1 MWFLYR
7 EDSWWIASA
16 AGSVKVRNVTGDP
29 RVSLALQDG
38 AAPVVAEGL
47 AVVHRTDFPA
57 EIRAAF
63 AAKYRDWDITATDP
77 DGHRALLQVTV
88 TRWLLSGMAQ

>member
-7 EDSWWIASA
+7 EDNWWIASA
-16 AGSVKVRNVTGDP
+16 AGSVKVRNTTADP

-38 AAPVVAEGL
+38 AAPVVAEGR
-47 AVVHRTDFPA
+47 AVVHRADFPA
-57 EIRAAF
+57 EIKADF
-63 AAKYRDWDITATDP
+63 AAKYRAWDITATEP
-77 DGHRALLQVTV
+77 DGPRALLQVTV